1 MKYYKNCEIL
11 KVKGNRINQ
20 WLYKRRSFNKL
31 YNDYKI
37 RNLKKENIK
46 MNHIYSQSNLYPFT
60 PLINQSGYITFSPR
74 NGGIYSPNTSRYS
87 SFQKNRISNQNFPSL
102 SEYNSLGRNILTDG
116 NLYNDKN
123 PIKINDYNYFDN
135 NDSNIYGH
143 PSDYFNNNKYKKA
156 SLLNRNKLN
165 RTDYRFHTPNQK
177 NRNGNRNKSIYS
189 NTDDQINTQIYQYL
203 NNFRK
208 NNRNLNNNAKK
219 NNNNYLNTTPR
230 KRTKSNIKLN
240 LGNKFGIDGHKN
252 SPLINNIESPYN
264 SNIDNYFNKNG
275 KKIKNLKIN
284 ERLNKNIKL
293 KNKYDIKYNNL
304 KDKKESNNNKSKKN
318 SNASL
323 NPSSVG
329 MKTFYT
335 NKPITTNNNIGT
347 GVGSNVNSASS
358 RKYDT
363 KNHFLNGLR
372 MTSGEVNE
380 YFYDFNKKNYKD
392 NNDDQKTTQSL
403 QSLSDSKMLELANYY
418 INEEDDS
425 TENYQ
430 MNNVVY
436 NKKKHN
442 IK

>member
-1 MKYYKNCEIL
+1 MKFYKNCEIL
-11 KVKGNRINQ
+11 KVKGNRVNQ

-46 MNHIYSQSNLYPFT
+46 INHINSQSKLYPFT
-60 PLINQSGYITFSPR
+60 PLINQSGYISFSPR
-74 NGGIYSPNTSRYS
+74 NDGIYSPNTSRYS
-87 SFQKNRISNQNFPSL
+87 SFQKNRLNNQNCPSL
-102 SEYNSLGRNILTDG
+102 SEYSSLGRNILTDG

-123 PIKINDYNYFDN
+123 PIKIKDYNSFDN
-135 NDSNIYGH
+135 NNSKIYSH
-143 PSDYFNNNKYKKA
+143 QNDYFNNNKYKRFNIF
-156 SLLNRNKLN
+156 NRNDLN
-165 RTDYRFHTPNQK
+165 RTDYRFHTPNHN
-177 NRNGNRNKSIYS
+177 NRNGFRNKSIYS
-189 NTDDQINTQIYQYL
+189 NTDDQINSQIFQYL

-230 KRTKSNIKLN
+230 KRTKPNTKLN
-240 LGNKFGIDGHKN
+240 LGNRLDGHKI
-252 SPLINNIESPYN
+252 SPLINNFESPYN

-275 KKIKNLKIN
+275 KKIKNLKMN
-284 ERLNKNIKL
+284 ERLNKNNKL
-293 KNKYDIKYNNL
+293 KTKYNITYNNL
-304 KDKKESNNNKSKKN
+304 KDKKENNNNKSKKN

-347 GVGSNVNSASS
+347 GVDSNINSASS
-358 RKYDT
+358 RKNDPQ
-363 KNHFLNGLR
+363 NHFLNGLR

-380 YFYDFNKKNYKD
+380 YFYDFNKKDYNN

-425 TENYQ
+425 TEKYQ

-442 IK
+442 IQ

>member
-11 KVKGNRINQ
+11 KAKGNKLNQ

-46 MNHIYSQSNLYPFT
+46 INHFNSQSELYPFT
-60 PLINQSGYITFSPR
+60 PLINQSGYITFSPK
-74 NGGIYSPNTSRYS
+74 NGGIYSPNTSRYN
-87 SFQKNRISNQNFPSL
+87 SFQKSRISV
-102 SEYNSLGRNILTDG
+102 SEYSSLGRNILTDG

-123 PIKINDYNYFDN
+123 PIKIKDYNSFDN
-135 NDSNIYGH
+135 NNSKIYGH
-143 PSDYFNNNKYKKA
+143 QNDYFNNNKYKK
-156 SLLNRNKLN
+156 SNLLNRNNLN
-165 RTDYRFHTPNQK
+165 RTDYGFHTPNHK
-177 NRNGNRNKSIYS
+177 SNYGISKKSIYP
-189 NTDDQINTQIYQYL
+189 NTDDKINSQIFQYL
-203 NNFRK
+203 NNFQK

-219 NNNNYLNTTPR
+219 INNNYFNTTPR
-230 KRTKSNIKLN
+230 RRNNSNIKLN
-240 LGNKFGIDGHKN
+240 LGNKFGIDGHKI

-264 SNIDNYFNKNG
+264 SNIDNYFNKNA

-304 KDKKESNNNKSKKN
+304 KDKKDKNNNKSKKN

-347 GVGSNVNSASS
+347 GVGSNINSASS
-358 RKYDT
+358 RKLDT
-363 KNHFLNGLR
+363 QNHFINGLR

-380 YFYDFNKKNYKD
+380 YFYDFNKKDSNDK
-392 NNDDQKTTQSL
+392 NDDQKTTQSL

-436 NKKKHN
+436 NKKKHK

>member
-11 KVKGNRINQ
+11 KVKGIRANQ
-20 WLYKRRSFNKL
+20 WLSKRRSFNKL

-37 RNLKKENIK
+37 RNLKQENIK
-46 MNHIYSQSNLYPFT
+46 INHINSQSNLYPFT
-60 PLINQSGYITFSPR
+60 PLINRSGYITFSPK
-74 NGGIYSPNTSRYS
+74 NGGIYSPNTSRYN
-87 SFQKNRISNQNFPSL
+87 SFQKSRISSQNCPIV
-102 SEYNSLGRNILTDG
+102 SEYSSLGRNILTDG

-123 PIKINDYNYFDN
+123 PIKINDYNYLDN
-135 NDSNIYGH
+135 NNSNLYGYQN
-143 PSDYFNNNKYKKA
+143 DYFNNNKYKKDN
-156 SLLNRNKLN
+156 LPNRNNLN
-165 RTDYRFHTPNQK
+165 RTDYRFHTPNHK
-177 NRNGNRNKSIYS
+177 NRNGIKNKSIYS
-189 NTDDQINTQIYQYL
+189 NTDDQINSQIFQYL

-208 NNRNLNNNAKK
+208 NNRNLNNNSKK
-219 NNNNYLNTTPR
+219 INNNYMKTTPR
-230 KRTKSNIKLN
+230 RRIKSNIKLN
-240 LGNKFGIDGHKN
+240 LGNKFNIDGHKI
-252 SPLINNIESPYN
+252 SPLINNTESPYN
-264 SNIDNYFNKNG
+264 SKIDNYFNKNG
-275 KKIKNLKIN
+275 KKIKNSRIN
-284 ERLNKNIKL
+284 ERLNEYNKL
-293 KNKYDIKYNNL
+293 KNKYDIKYSNL
-304 KDKKESNNNKSKKN
+304 KDKKEKNNNKSKQN

-347 GVGSNVNSASS
+347 GVGSNINSASS
-358 RKYDT
+358 RKLDHQ
-363 KNHFLNGLR
+363 NHFINGLR

-380 YFYDFNKKNYKD
+380 YFYDFNKKDSNDK
-392 NNDDQKTTQSL
+392 NDDQKTTQSL